1 MSKTVLVTGASGF
14 IGRPL
19 SERLEQ
25 AGCTVVRHSDAGGDI
40 ASCPLPG
47 SGVKHVYHLAARTFV
62 PDSWA
67 QPLPFYATNVLGTVN
82 VAEFCRRHGAS
93 LTMLSSYVYG
103 RPRLLPISEE
113 HPVAAF
119 NPYGHTKLLAEEVCR
134 YYAQQFGI
142 AVTIIRPFNVYGPGQ
157 TGNFLIPTLL
167 RQVLDPEARE
177 VSIADDRPRRDYLF
191 IDDLLDLLLLTMNPQ
206 GFDVFN
212 AGSGCS
218 VNPRE
223 LAELML
229 QAAGLEKPV
238 VSRGEVRA
246 DEVLEM
252 VADFGKAK
260 RVFGWEPRVSLV
272 DGLKRMTRA
281 RLAPLSG
288 VEASAKEKGH
298 RV

>member
-25 AGCTVVRHSDAGGDI
+25 AGCAVIRHSDTDGDI

-47 SGVKHVYHLAARTFV
+47 GGVNHVYHLAARTFV
-62 PDSWA
+62 PDSWSD
-67 QPLPFYATNVLGTVN
+67 PLPFYATNVLGTVN

-103 RPRLLPISEE
+103 RPRFLPISEE

-134 YYAQQFGI
+134 YYARQFGI
-142 AVTIIRPFNVYGPGQ
+142 QVTVIRPFNVYGPGQ
-157 TGNFLIPTLL
+157 AESFLIPTLL
-167 RQVLDPEARE
+167 RQALDPEARE
-177 VSIADDRPRRDYLF
+177 ISIADDRPRRDYLF
-191 IDDLLDLLLLTMNPQ
+191 IDDLLALLLRTMNPQ
-206 GFDVFN
+206 GFDAFN

-229 QAAGLEKPV
+229 RAAGLEKPV

-252 VADFGKAK
+252 VADVEKA
-260 RVFGWEPRVSLV
+260 RRIFGWEPRVSLV
-272 DGLKRMTRA
+272 EGIERMIQA
-281 RLAPLSG
+281 RLGPAPG
-288 VEASAKEKGH
+288 VQEAANA
-298 RV
+298 

>member
-19 SERLEQ
+19 SETLEQ
-25 AGCTVVRHSDAGGDI
+25 AGCTVVRHSYADGDI
-40 ASCPLPG
+40 ASCAL
-47 SGVKHVYHLAARTFV
+47 SGNAVNHVFHLAARTFV
-62 PDSWA
+62 PDSWS
-67 QPLPFYATNVLGTVN
+67 QPLPFYTTNVLGTVN
-82 VAEFCRRHGAS
+82 VAEFCRCHGAS

-103 RPRLLPISEE
+103 RPRFLPISEE

-134 YYAQQFGI
+134 YYAQQFGMK
-142 AVTIIRPFNVYGPGQ
+142 VTIVRPFNVYGPGQ
-157 TGNFLIPTLL
+157 AGTFLIPTLL
-167 RQVLDPEARE
+167 RQALDPETRE

-191 IDDLLDLLLLTMNPQ
+191 IDDLLDLLLRTMNSQ
-206 GFDVFN
+206 GFDAFN

-229 QAAGLEKPV
+229 RVAGVEKPV
-238 VSRGEVRA
+238 VSRGEART

-252 VADFGKAK
+252 VADIGKAK
-260 RVFGWEPRVSLV
+260 RILGWEPRVSLV
-272 DGLKRMTRA
+272 EGLSRMIQIRRA
-281 RLAPLSG
+281 TPSS
-288 VEASAKEKGH
+288 VQEAVHG
-298 RV
+298 

>member
-25 AGCTVVRHSDAGGDI
+25 AGCAVIRHSDADGDI

-47 SGVKHVYHLAARTFV
+47 SGVNHVYHLAARTFV
-62 PDSWA
+62 PDSWSD
-67 QPLPFYATNVLGTVN
+67 PLPFYATNVLGTVN

-103 RPRLLPISEE
+103 RPRFLPISEE

-142 AVTIIRPFNVYGPGQ
+142 QVTIVRPFNVYGPGQ
-157 TGNFLIPTLL
+157 NGNFLIPTLL

-177 VSIADDRPRRDYLF
+177 VSMADERPKRDYLF
-191 IDDLLDLLLLTMNPQ
+191 IDDLLDLLLRTMNPQ
-206 GFDVFN
+206 GCDAFN

-229 QAAGLEKPV
+229 RAAGLEKPV
-238 VSRGEVRA
+238 VSRNEVRA

-252 VADFGKAK
+252 VADVGKAK
-260 RVFGWEPRVSLV
+260 RIFGWEPRVSLV
-272 DGLKRMTRA
+272 EGLRRMIQA
-281 RLAPLSG
+281 RMAPPFG
-288 VEASAKEKGH
+288 D
-298 RV
+298 

>member
-1 MSKTVLVTGASGF
+1 MSKAVLVTGASGF

-25 AGCTVVRHSDAGGDI
+25 EGCSVIRHSDADGDI
-40 ASCPLPG
+40 ASCPLPA
-47 SGVKHVYHLAARTFV
+47 SGVNHVYHLAARTFV
-62 PDSWA
+62 PDSWSE
-67 QPLPFYATNVLGTVN
+67 PLPFYATNVLGTVN
-82 VAEFCRRHGAS
+82 VAEFCRRHSAS
-93 LTMLSSYVYG
+93 LTMMSSYVYG
-103 RPRLLPISEE
+103 RPLFLPISEE
-113 HPVAAF
+113 HAVAAF

-142 AVTIIRPFNVYGPGQ
+142 QVTIIRPFNVYGPGQ
-157 TGNFLIPTLL
+157 SGNFLIPTLL
-167 RQVLDPEARE
+167 RQALDPEARE

-191 IDDLLDLLLLTMNPQ
+191 IDDLLDLLLRTMNPQ
-206 GFDVFN
+206 GFDAFN

-229 QAAGLEKPV
+229 RVAGLVKPV

-252 VADFGKAK
+252 VADIGKAK
-260 RVFGWEPRVSLV
+260 RIFGWEPRVPLAE
-272 DGLKRMTRA
+272 GLRRIIQA
-281 RLAPLSG
+281 RQAPPSG
-288 VEASAKEKGH
+288 VQEAANG
-298 RV
+298 

>member
-1 MSKTVLVTGASGF
+1 VLVTGASGF
-14 IGRPL
+14 IGTPL

-40 ASCPLPG
+40 ACCPLPG
-47 SGVKHVYHLAARTFV
+47 SGVKHVFHLAARTFV

-103 RPRLLPISEE
+103 KPRFLPISEE

-134 YYAQQFGI
+134 YYAQQFGMR
-142 AVTIIRPFNVYGPGQ
+142 VTVIRPFNVYGPGQ
-157 TGNFLIPTLL
+157 TGDFLVPTLL

-177 VSIADDRPRRDYLF
+177 ISIADDRPRRDYVF

-206 GFDVFN
+206 AFDVFN

-223 LAELML
+223 LAALML
-229 QAAGLEKPV
+229 RAAGVEKPV
-238 VSRGEVRA
+238 VSRREVRA
-246 DEVLEM
+246 DEVLEV
-252 VADFGKAK
+252 VADVGKAK
-260 RVFGWEPRVSLV
+260 RVFGWEPRVSLA
-272 DGLKRMTRA
+272 DGIERITTA
-281 RLAPLSG
+281 RLGPLSG
-288 VEASAKEKGH
+288 VEDAANG
-298 RV
+298 

>member
-25 AGCTVVRHSDAGGDI
+25 AGCAVIRHSDTDGDI

-47 SGVKHVYHLAARTFV
+47 SGVNHVYHLAARTFV
-62 PDSWA
+62 PDSWSD
-67 QPLPFYATNVLGTVN
+67 PLPFYATNVLGTVN

-93 LTMLSSYVYG
+93 LTMMSSYVYG
-103 RPRLLPISEE
+103 RPRFLPISEE

-119 NPYGHTKLLAEEVCR
+119 NPYGHTKLLAEEVCQH
-134 YYAQQFGI
+134 YARQFGI
-142 AVTIIRPFNVYGPGQ
+142 QVTVIRPFNVYGPGQ
-157 TGNFLIPTLL
+157 AESFLVPTLL
-167 RQVLDPEARE
+167 RQVLNPEARE

-191 IDDLLDLLLLTMNPQ
+191 IDDLLDLLLRTMNPH
-206 GFDVFN
+206 GCDAFN
-212 AGSGCS
+212 AGSGSS

-229 QAAGLEKPV
+229 RAAGLEKPV

-246 DEVLEM
+246 DEVLET
-252 VADFGKAK
+252 VADIGKAK
-260 RVFGWEPRVSLV
+260 RIFGWEPRVSLV
-272 DGLKRMTRA
+272 EGIGRIVQA
-281 RLAPLSG
+281 RLSRPSG
-288 VEASAKEKGH
+288 VQEAANA
-298 RV
+298 